1 MAGKAARTVPP
12 ARDSYAIVEATG
24 INNGLVHSPVT
35 PFDDSGDIDFD
46 LFGKVLDFHAAHQPG
61 AVAIPM
67 DAGERFSLRDEERK
81 TLVEYAVDRIGKT
94 TPVIADVTHVGSGIA
109 ASFAAHAQKVGAKGV
124 LLTTPYFQRPPANMM
139 LEHFRQIAAATDLAV
154 LLHSSP
160 RTHKGEVRITQDMV
174 ATLMEDCPNI
184 AGYIDGEMYW
194 VTFTWLRRYTLQEDP
209 NFLMFPDAEY
219 LTTSMPIGGNGSI
232 SPVSAIAPKL
242 TGELYRACR
251 EKDYF
256 GARENQYR
264 VSQLSQLMRNGA
276 SLPAN
281 IKAAMAVL
289 GRPVGRPRQPNLPL
303 PQAAVNDLRAELT
316 SMNII
321 GHEPEGWDL

>member
-81 TLVEYAVDRIGKT
+81 ELVQYAVDRIGGT

-124 LLTTPYFQRPPANMM
+124 LLTTPYFQRPPEHMM
-139 LEHFRQIAAATDLAV
+139 LEHFRQIASATKLAV

-160 RTHKGEVRITQDMV
+160 RTHKGDVRITQEMV

-184 AGYIDGEMYW
+184 VGYIDGEMYW

-219 LTTSMPIGGNGSI
+219 LTTSMPIGANGSI
-232 SPVSAIAPKL
+232 SPISAIAPNL

-251 EKDYF
+251 DKDYF
-256 GARENQYR
+256 GARETQYR
-264 VSQLSQLMRNGA
+264 VSQLSQLIRNGA

-281 IKAAMAVL
+281 LKAAMAL
-289 GRPVGRPRQPNLPL
+289 MGRPVGRPRQPNLPL
-303 PQAAVNDLRAELT
+303 PQEAIDNFRAELT
-316 SMNII
+316 SQNII
-321 GHEPEGWDL
+321 GHEPEGWSL